1 MKRVLIVGSSGVGSP
16 SNLVI
21 QRLKEIHGNDIQ
33 IFTTEEAIKEGLTEN
48 DFINTTITIEY
59 KMQKRIEEP
68 YVFLAG
74 GKVGKGGRARNR
86 SKNSKNDKFYK

>member
-1 MKRVLIVGSSGVGSP
+1 MKRVLIVGNAGVGA

-21 QRLKEIHGNDIQ
+21 QRLKELHGNDIQ

-48 DFINTTITIEY
+48 DFINTTYEY
-59 KMQKRIEEP
+59 TMPKRIEEP

-86 SKNSKNDKFYK
+86 SKNSKNDKFHK